1 MVGGRL
7 AQWNPEQPDL
17 RDWSDSELLGG
28 LHALGIRCPDRT
40 DFLGQAASV
49 PMQSAL
55 EDQWLD
61 DMVPPAGGD
70 LSALQAFVF
79 LTVQELW
86 ERWQSPSWPPD
97 RLARMWLYLVDADF
111 SVQWADSFHAPTA
124 DQVLDAVQALVTEHP
139 APAQAFAPIVTL
151 AELSEHGWPT
161 KLLDAMAEWCEIGN
175 LRLAERAGGLLAT
188 ILGHG
193 HALAYVA
200 AALVSARMTDKAQEV
215 ALQVPLDAKLDP
227 RFGELVGYLCLCG
240 GGAMQAATWLHRS
253 DKASHLRASEMTYA
267 AEAVREWLQQQAAA
281 TSVQDN
287 AEAVPA
293 PVRAAAR
300 QGAAQACYF
309 AMMGFAGHQPGQ
321 MPTN

>member
-1 MVGGRL
+1 MKSGRL

-17 RDWSDSELLGG
+17 RDWRDDELLLG
-28 LHALGIRCPDRT
+28 LQALGIRCPDQA
-40 DFLGQAASV
+40 DFLRQAAAV

-55 EDQWLD
+55 EDQWLEE
-61 DMVPPAGGD
+61 MLPPAGGD
-70 LSALQAFVF
+70 VSALQAFVF

-86 ERWQSPSWPPD
+86 ERWQAPSWPPD

-124 DQVLDAVQALVTEHP
+124 DQVLDAVQALVQDQPTP
-139 APAQAFAPIVTL
+139 AEAFAPIITL

-200 AALVSARMTDKAQEV
+200 AALVAARMTEK
-215 ALQVPLDAKLDP
+215 
-227 RFGELVGYLCLCG
+227 
-240 GGAMQAATWLHRS
+240 
-253 DKASHLRASEMTYA
+253 
-267 AEAVREWLQQQAAA
+267 
-281 TSVQDN
+281 
-287 AEAVPA
+287 
-293 PVRAAAR
+293 
-300 QGAAQACYF
+300 
-309 AMMGFAGHQPGQ
+309 GQ
-321 MPTN
+321 